1 MARHLKEE
9 FEKIQTVQ
17 DKAADK
23 ITAFSGSMMFVYLHA
38 IVFAVWIIYNLSAV
52 KSYQAAVALA
62 PNEESYRISLALE
75 LIRHKSF
82 EPARVVLEQAEQSRP
97 DSWRVQVALGM
108 VEYFAG
114 SAEDATRTLLKAA
127 I

>member
-52 KSYQAAVALA
+52 KNGFDPFPFGLLTLIVSLEAIFLSTFVMLSQNRQSKQADLRA
-62 PNEESYRISLALE
+62 E
-75 LIRHKSF
+75 LDYEVNVR
-82 EPARVVLEQAEQSRP
+82 AEKEIQEIKEMLSDLKRP
-97 DSWRVQVALGM
+97 
-108 VEYFAG
+108 
-114 SAEDATRTLLKAA
+114 
-127 I
+127 